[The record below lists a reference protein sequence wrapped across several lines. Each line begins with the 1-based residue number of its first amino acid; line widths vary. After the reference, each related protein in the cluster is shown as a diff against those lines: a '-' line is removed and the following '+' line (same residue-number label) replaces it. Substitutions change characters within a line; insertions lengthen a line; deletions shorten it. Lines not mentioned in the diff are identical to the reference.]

1 MHIMLCQLSD
11 KYTNISLYLRRAY
24 TWSKHHIQSKVSVM
38 FIGQVPAL
46 VFPFAYA
53 VIELLSGAAYLD
65 LIHGIVIGHCHYFL
79 TDWVPT
85 YGMDILHTPLFLI
98 RAFGVGEYKASGKNM
113 NFKAKLTKKKARHDW
128 GGNGQR
134 LGTSAPSR
142 SSSGCTQSK
151 LLSMPTPVDEDEN
164 FDYAPSPTEEQRDE
178 EEEERESKVLLQSFS
193 EESPSAIQDEVKL
206 LMKEKELEESV
217 LRRRIRMMD
226 TMSDE
231 IKATRYD

>member
-1 MHIMLCQLSD
+1 M
-11 KYTNISLYLRRAY
+11 
-24 TWSKHHIQSKVSVM
+24 
-38 FIGQVPAL
+38 
-46 VFPFAYA
+46 
-53 VIELLSGAAYLD
+53 D
-65 LIHGIVIGHCHYFL
+65 LIHGIVIGHVYHFL
-79 TDWVPT
+79 TDWVPIV
-85 YGMDILHTPLFLI
+85 YGVELLHTPMFLI

-113 NFKAKLTKKKARHDW
+113 KFKAKESKKKARHYW

-226 TMSDE
+226 AMSDE

>member
-1 MHIMLCQLSD
+1 
-11 KYTNISLYLRRAY
+11 
-24 TWSKHHIQSKVSVM
+24 M
-38 FIGQVPAL
+38 FIGKVPAL
-46 VFPFAYA
+46 VFPFAYV

-65 LIHGIVIGHCHYFL
+65 LIHGIVIGHVHYFL
-79 TDWVPT
+79 TDVVPM
-85 YGMDILHTPLFLI
+85 YYAMDILHTPMFLI
-98 RAFGVGEYKASGKNM
+98 RAFGVGKYNGKNTM
-113 NFKAKLTKKKARHDW
+113 KFKAKSTKKKVRHDW

-164 FDYAPSPTEEQRDE
+164 FDYVPSPTEEQRDE

-193 EESPSAIQDEVKL
+193 DESPSDVHDEVKL
-206 LMKEKELEESV
+206 LMKEKDMEESV

-226 TMSDE
+226 AMSDE

>member
-1 MHIMLCQLSD
+1 
-11 KYTNISLYLRRAY
+11 
-24 TWSKHHIQSKVSVM
+24 
-38 FIGQVPAL
+38 
-46 VFPFAYA
+46 
-53 VIELLSGAAYLD
+53 
-65 LIHGIVIGHCHYFL
+65 
-79 TDWVPT
+79 
-85 YGMDILHTPLFLI
+85 
-98 RAFGVGEYKASGKNM
+98 M
-113 NFKAKLTKKKARHDW
+113 NFKAKSTKKKARHDW

-142 SSSGCTQSK
+142 SGSGCTQSK

-193 EESPSAIQDEVKL
+193 EESPSDVLDEVQNL
-206 LMKEKELEESV
+206 IKEKDLEESV